1 MKIGLDLM
9 GGDFAP
15 EATFEGALQALKE
28 LPSEV
33 RLVLIG
39 DEKRL
44 QKMLTGKEADSGQ
57 FDFVQADDII
67 EMGEHPAKAFAAK
80 PKSSISIGFQLL
92 KSGKIDGFSSA
103 GNTGAI
109 LVGIHYT
116 IRTLNGIIR
125 PAIATFLPAGEKDL
139 TLLLD
144 AGLNP
149 DSKPDVL
156 YQYAIMGSVYAKS
169 VWGLDNPRIGLLNI
183 GSEESKGN
191 LIARSTYE
199 LMKDNTDFNF
209 VGNFE
214 ANEFFSNKRADVVVC
229 DGFVGNVIL
238 KEAEAFYKLSKQ
250 RNFTDPYF
258 ERFNF
263 ENYGGSPILGASYVV
278 VIGHGISNA
287 KAIKN
292 MILQTRNMVEADLIN
307 KIKKAIK

>member
-1 MKIGLDLM
+1 MKIGLDIM
-9 GGDFAP
+9 GGDYAP
-15 EATFEGALQALKE
+15 EATIEGALQALKE
-28 LPSEV
+28 LPAKV

-39 DEKRL
+39 DESRMKE
-44 QKMLTGKEADSGQ
+44 MLAERGGDATM
-57 FDFVQADDII
+57 FDLVHADDII
-67 EMGEHPAKAFAAK
+67 EMGDHPAKAFAAK
-80 PKSSISIGFQLL
+80 PRSSISIGFQLL
-92 KSGKIDGFSSA
+92 KSGQIDGFASA
-103 GNTGAI
+103 GNTGAM

-116 IRTLNGIIR
+116 IRTLSGIIR
-125 PAIATFLPAGEKDL
+125 PAIATFLPAGEKDI

-169 VWGLDNPRIGLLNI
+169 VWGLDHPRIGLLNI

-191 LIARSTYE
+191 LVTRSTHE
-199 LMKDNTDFNF
+199 LMKGSPDFNF

-214 ANEFFSNKRADVVVC
+214 ANEFFNNKKADVVVC
-229 DGFVGNVIL
+229 DGFVGNIVL
-238 KEAEAFYKLSKQ
+238 KEGEAFYKLAKQ
-250 RNFTDPYF
+250 RHIKDPYF

-263 ENYGGSPILGASYVV
+263 ENYGGSPILGASSVV
-278 VIGHGISNA
+278 LIGHGISNA

-292 MILQTRNMVEADLIN
+292 MIMQTKIMVDADLPN